1 MPRRR
6 AHFVPWRSAGTV
18 TETGINF
25 DEVVRETGWVFN
37 NKTGDSLT
45 LESFVKTG
53 DAEVRRY
60 MRQFGFSSELLTD
73 STLLEIGCGIGRM
86 TASFTNQCARV
97 IAADIDAAFLERCRE
112 TVSLHGRIDRLQISH
127 VSDGRSLNLP
137 DNSTNLAFSYIT
149 LQHCDRND
157 ALALT
162 LEAIRV
168 TASGGSIIL
177 NYRLRTR
184 SDAVLVPLGNLIR
197 LLWRIPVIGRR
208 VSLWRWAT
216 RLGWQVN
223 RLNPGD
229 VFEFLR
235 SDPSVFASLT
245 DIQVFHSPFRAMS
258 AVATGVNVQE
268 LKRVNASHWWLVAKI
283 SK

>member
-1 MPRRR
+1 MSRRR

-60 MRQFGFSSELLTD
+60 MRQFGFPPDLLTTR
-73 STLLEIGCGIGRM
+73 TLLEIGCGIGRM
-86 TASFTNQCARV
+86 TAPFTNQCARV
-97 IAADIDAAFLERCRE
+97 IAADVDAAFLERCRE
-112 TVSLHGRIDRLQISH
+112 TVSLHGRVDRLQTSH
-127 VSDGRSLNLP
+127 VSDGRSLELL
-137 DNSTNLAFSYIT
+137 DDTTDLAFSYIT
-149 LQHCDRND
+149 LQHCDRDD

-162 LEAIRV
+162 REAIRV
-168 TASGGSIIL
+168 TRDGGSIIL

-184 SDAVLVPLGNLIR
+184 SDAVLVPLGIFVR

-208 VSLWRWAT
+208 MSLWRWAT

-223 RLNPGD
+223 RLNPDD
-229 VFEFLR
+229 VFEYLQ
-235 SDPSVFASLT
+235 SVPNTFGSLT
-245 DIQVFHSPFRAMS
+245 DIQVFHSPFRALT
-258 AVATGVNVQE
+258 AVTTGVNVQV